1 MPLYD
6 FSCQCGSRFERFVAL
21 ANFSDP
27 QHCTCGLPA
36 RRVISAPMFSVD
48 ATDYT
53 CPITGDYV
61 GSKHQHRENLA
72 KHGCRVFETGEREA
86 AEQRRRAEDAR
97 LDKAI
102 EDSVEREFEALP
114 SDKKEQL
121 HNELVNAK
129 VDIAV
134 ERQSV

>member
-6 FSCQCGSRFERFVAL
+6 FKCQCGERFERFVPL

-27 QHCTCGLPA
+27 QECACGQPA
-36 RRVISAPMFSVD
+36 TRVISAPMFTVD
-48 ATDYT
+48 ATGYT
-53 CPITGDYV
+53 CPVTGDWI

-72 KHGCRVFETGEREA
+72 KHDCRVLETGEHEA
-86 AEQRRRAEDAR
+86 AAARRAKDDEL

-102 EDSVEREFEALP
+102 DQTVEREFEALP

-121 HNELVNAK
+121 SNELLNGK
-129 VDIAV
+129 LDIAV
-134 ERQSV
+134 ERKTA